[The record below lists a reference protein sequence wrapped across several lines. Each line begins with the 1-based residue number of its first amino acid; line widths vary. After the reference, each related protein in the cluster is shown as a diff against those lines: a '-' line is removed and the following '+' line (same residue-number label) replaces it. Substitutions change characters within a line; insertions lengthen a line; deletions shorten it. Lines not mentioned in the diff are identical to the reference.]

1 MIKDLVVGV
10 IGKQDALCHHVT
22 KAGTREA
29 AQQVLLAVL
38 GDRGCGGFFGLGCRV
53 VNLWQVQSNVD
64 LHRSPGQ
71 MQEQRL
77 DRFDLI
83 LLGDDVSRPKL
94 HIQHVNNLFPGSGR
108 S

>member
-1 MIKDLVVGV
+1 
-10 IGKQDALCHHVT
+10 
-22 KAGTREA
+22 
-29 AQQVLLAVL
+29 
-38 GDRGCGGFFGLGCRV
+38 
-53 VNLWQVQSNVD
+53 
-64 LHRSPGQ
+64 

>member
-53 VNLWQVQSNVD
+53 VNLWQVQSNVAPEK
-64 LHRSPGQ
+64 LIYIEVLAKCRSSAW
-71 MQEQRL
+71 
-77 DRFDLI
+77 I
-83 LLGDDVSRPKL
+83 VS
-94 HIQHVNNLFPGSGR
+94 I
-108 S
+108 